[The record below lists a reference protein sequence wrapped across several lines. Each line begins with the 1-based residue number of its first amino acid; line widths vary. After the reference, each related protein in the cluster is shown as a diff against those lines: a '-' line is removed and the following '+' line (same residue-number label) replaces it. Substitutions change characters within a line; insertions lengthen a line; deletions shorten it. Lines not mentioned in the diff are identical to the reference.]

1 MGHQAMLDTLLS
13 DIGLAAMVLAA
24 LVMFTAGLVKG
35 IVGFALPMV
44 AVSGLGSFLPA
55 TYAVAGL
62 LLPALLTNI
71 WQALRDGPRAALETV
86 MKWWR
91 LTLIVVVVIGC
102 VAPFVAIMS
111 QQLLFLILG
120 VGVTGFTLL
129 QLSGWTPSEAMVR
142 HPVAE
147 WLAGVFAGI
156 FGGLAAVT
164 GPPIVLYMLASNVK
178 KAEQVRLQG
187 IIFFLGLALLV
198 VIHGQTGVLNAST
211 GPLSVLLILPAFAG
225 MALGLWVQDRMD
237 QDTFCRATQVV
248 LVIAGLNL
256 LRRGL
261 FA

>member
-1 MGHQAMLDTLLS
+1 MKNDSMFDALIL
-13 DIGLAAMVLAA
+13 DIGFSALLLAVA
-24 LVMFTAGLVKG
+24 VMFLAGFVKG
-35 IVGFALPMV
+35 VVGFALPMV
-44 AVSGLGSFLPA
+44 AVSGMGSFLPA
-55 TYAVAGL
+55 TYAVAGI

-71 WQALRDGPRAALETV
+71 WQGLRDGPRAAFDTLLS
-86 MKWWR
+86 WWR

-120 VGVTGFTLL
+120 VGVTGFTVL
-129 QLSGWTPSEAMVR
+129 QLSGWKPSEAMAG
-142 HPVAE
+142 HPLAE
-147 WLAGVFAGI
+147 WLAGLFAGI

-164 GPPIVLYMLASNVK
+164 GPPIVLYMLARNVQ

-198 VIHGQTGVLNAST
+198 VIHGQTGVLDQST
-211 GPLSVLLILPAFAG
+211 GPLSAALIIPAFAG

-237 QDTFCRATQVV
+237 QATFRRATQIV